1 MTCFINKSDSRTM
14 ISVITAMPGEL
25 KTKPM
30 NILPSHT
37 SLYQT
42 PLYILH
48 PQSIITPPP
57 PNPSPHPSHLVDKPL
72 VQLFSGVQHESLPL
86 RTFLALRHQCG
97 VLIPLKQTWNLEQQ
111 QSVSVEKSNL
121 IVYVKLCNGCN
132 VSILPCF

>member
-25 KTKPM
+25 KTNPT
-30 NILPSHT
+30 NTNPAIHLTPSKYH
-37 SLYQT
+37 
-42 PLYILH
+42 H
-48 PQSIITPPP
+48 PPP
-57 PNPSPHPSHLVDKPL
+57 PTPKPSHPSHLVDKPL

-97 VLIPLKQTWNLEQQ
+97 ILIPLKQTWNLEQQ